1 MKATHKN
8 QPLSDHKLIQRLK
21 RQRAA
26 RLARIIGGAYY
37 RWRRKQTDDMYRF
50 ICEEFM
56 AMGGVYVKF
65 LQGVLLRSDLMRAW
79 QSPERL
85 RVFENLD
92 TEPIEVTSFLQQELS
107 ADQLAHITGINPEP
121 FAAGSFGQVYFGKH
135 VGGKPII
142 IKILRPMIRETL
154 KFDLKLLSIF
164 MKRFSKRLYPNTDM
178 DLRGPIEDFKNATLR
193 ETDYPGEA
201 AFAAEMYATYKSHP
215 QFIIPETFTNLCTA
229 NVIVQEYIDGVSAA
243 HLVKVK
249 EQGFDPHAYV
259 KQYLDS
265 DLDVQLE
272 TIGYEYFVGI
282 FALERIQGDP
292 HPGNIRLMKDN
303 KVGLIDFGIYA
314 RTPREKPALYG
325 LLKEYHNMYE
335 GKLDVASLFGQFMR
349 FFSPE
354 LYLAL
359 ERINMLL
366 PRDKQ
371 SDDLARDIG
380 TVAAEGFEKKT
391 TQGGVQQMI
400 RDGSILKS
408 INQLTN
414 KDNRFG
420 IIMRVESADMIRAA
434 QTYMTLVESLGSAD
448 VLPRVFERSLKK
460 IELDLARHTQEE
472 PNPLSVNRA
481 VEVIAAWLE
490 RVAERDPTLFGV
502 LSRKMQSGAHDARD
516 LEKTIRVELNKE

>member
-1 MKATHKN
+1 MATQN
-8 QPLSDHKLIQRLK
+8 QLIADHKTIQHLK

-37 RWRRKQTDDMYRF
+37 RWRGKQMDDMYRF

-65 LQGVLLRSDLMRAW
+65 LQGVLLRSDMMRAW

-92 TEPIEVTSFLQQELS
+92 TEPIEVTSFLQKELPKEK
-107 ADQLAHITGINPEP
+107 LAHITNINPEP
-121 FAAGSFGQVYFGKH
+121 FAAGSFGQVYFGQH
-135 VGGKPII
+135 IGGKPII

-164 MKRFSKRLYPNTDM
+164 MRRFSKRLYPNTDM
-178 DLRGPIEDFKNATLR
+178 DLRKPIEDFKNATMR

-201 AFAAEMYATYKSHP
+201 AFAAEMHRIYKDHP
-215 QFIIPETFTNLCTA
+215 KFIIPETFTELCTE
-229 NVIVQEYIDGVSAA
+229 NIIVQEYIDGISAA
-243 HLVKVK
+243 HLVKIK
-249 EQGFDPHAYV
+249 EQGFDPHDYV
-259 KQYLDS
+259 TQYLGS
-265 DLDVQLE
+265 DLDEQLE
-272 TIGYEYFVGI
+272 TIGFEYIVGI
-282 FALERIQGDP
+282 FALERVQGDP

-314 RTPREKPALYG
+314 RTPREKPALFG
-325 LLKEYHNMYE
+325 LLKEYQHMYQ
-335 GKLDVASLFGQFMR
+335 GKLDVADLFGQFMR

-359 ERINMLL
+359 DRINMLL
-366 PRDKQ
+366 PSEQQ
-371 SDDLARDIG
+371 SDNLARDIG
-380 TVAAEGFEKKT
+380 TVAAEGFDKKT
-391 TQGGVQQMI
+391 NNSSVQQMI
-400 RDGSILKS
+400 KDGSILKS

-420 IIMRVESADMIRAA
+420 IIMRVESADMLRAA
-434 QTYMTLVESLGSAD
+434 QTYITLVESLGSD
-448 VLPRVFERSLKK
+448 KVLPHVFEKSLNK
-460 IELDLARHTQEE
+460 IETAYGHFTHDDG
-472 PNPLSVNRA
+472 NPLSVNRA

-490 RVAERDPTLFGV
+490 RVAERDPVLFNV
-502 LSRKMQSGAHDARD
+502 LSAKMRSGEKEARE
-516 LEKTIRVELNKE
+516 LEKTIQQELNKK

>member
-1 MKATHKN
+1 MVTRN
-8 QPLSDHKLIQRLK
+8 QLIADHKTIQHLK

-56 AMGGVYVKF
+56 SMGGVYVKF
-65 LQGVLLRSDLMRAW
+65 LQGVLLRSDMMRAW

-92 TEPIEVTSFLQQELS
+92 TEPIDVTSFLKKELS
-107 ADQLAHITGINPEP
+107 PEKLSQITGINPEP
-121 FAAGSFGQVYFGKH
+121 FAAGSFGQVYYGQH

-142 IKILRPMIRETL
+142 IKVLRPMIRETL
-154 KFDLKLLSIF
+154 KFDLRLLSIF
-164 MKRFSKRLYPNTDM
+164 MKRFSKRLYPNADM
-178 DLRGPIEDFKNATLR
+178 DLRKPIEDFKNATMR

-201 AFAAEMYATYKSHP
+201 AFAAEMYHIYKDHAK
-215 QFIIPETFTNLCTA
+215 FIIPETFTGLCTE
-229 NVIVQEYIDGVSAA
+229 NIIVQEYIDGISAA

-249 EQGFDPHAYV
+249 EQGFDPRDYV
-259 KQYLDS
+259 KQYLSS
-265 DLDVQLE
+265 DLDEQLE
-272 TIGYEYFVGI
+272 TIGFEYIVGI
-282 FALERIQGDP
+282 FALERVQGDP

-325 LLKEYHNMYE
+325 LLKEYHRMYKGE
-335 GKLDVASLFGQFMR
+335 LDVAGLFGQFMR

-366 PRDKQ
+366 PRDQQ

-380 TVAAEGFEKKT
+380 TVAAEGFDKKT
-391 TQGGVQQMI
+391 NNAGVQQMI
-400 RDGSILKS
+400 KDGSILKG

-420 IIMRVESADMIRAA
+420 IIMRVESADMLRAA
-434 QTYMTLVESLGSAD
+434 QTYITLVESLGSSD
-448 VLPRVFERSLKK
+448 VLPRVFDRSLAK
-460 IELDLARHTQEE
+460 IEKDLSHFTHDDS
-472 PNPLSVNRA
+472 NPLSVNRA
-481 VEVIAAWLE
+481 IEVIAAWLE
-490 RVAERDPTLFGV
+490 RVAERDPTLFNV
-502 LSRKMQSGAHDARD
+502 LSAKMRSGEKEARD
-516 LEKTIRVELNKE
+516 LEKTIRVELNKK